1 MMGKYKKMNVEQ
13 AGDMMD
19 GLLRKKETMIRKKK
33 NMGAGKLSEAEM
45 KKLMKMLQS

>member
-1 MMGKYKKMNVEQ
+1 MGKYKKMNVEQ
-13 AGDMMD
+13 AGNMMD

>member
-33 NMGAGKLSEAEM
+33 NMGSRSLSEADI